1 MIVVDDVIG
10 SRLGISAG
18 KSGWNVAKVVAN
30 SLAQDL
36 PKIAFRANSVI
47 HQGDALHNSCHQPSF
62 EVINWQLPELLVE
75 HAANIPQFGK
85 RDAGSEIAARRFSK
99 GFDERP

>member
-1 MIVVDDVIG
+1 MERG
-10 SRLGISAG
+10 EGRSQL
-18 KSGWNVAKVVAN
+18 
-30 SLAQDL
+30 LAQDL

-99 GFDERP
+99 GLMSVHECLPSDRS